1 MKRKITIEFDNLTQ
15 IKYLSNL
22 LTKEADRLQDDLHEL
37 CDGSDPFM
45 EGGHDSHFYKYFH
58 DIEVSKEFFAFISE
72 SEFVIY
78 NGKKC
83 ILKLA
88 PIDNFYFYLC

>member
-45 EGGHDSHFYKYFH
+45 EGGHDSLFYKYFH
-58 DIEVSKEFFAFISE
+58 DIMTSLYSIADILDNNDTLNNSIVFDNKEVE
-72 SEFVIY
+72 
-78 NGKKC
+78 
-83 ILKLA
+83 
-88 PIDNFYFYLC
+88 D

>member
-45 EGGHDSHFYKYFH
+45 EGGHDSFFYKYFH
-58 DIEVSKEFFAFISE
+58 DIMTSLYSIADILDNNDTLNNSIVFDNKEVE
-72 SEFVIY
+72 
-78 NGKKC
+78 
-83 ILKLA
+83 
-88 PIDNFYFYLC
+88 D